1 MRTQRVFDQTAPS
14 PDEIRA
20 AIIRAHHERSQ
31 AFGRLLGTLFSWR
44 REGATE
50 PQHTGDLGAAAC
62 R

>member
-1 MRTQRVFDQTAPS
+1 MGTQRVFDQTAPS

-31 AFGRLLGTLFSWR
+31 AFGRLLGALFSWR
-44 REGATE
+44 RDGATA
-50 PQHTGDLGAAAC
+50 PQQTGDLGAAAC